1 MIRIC
6 PNCRKRREFGNRQ
19 GYCKK
24 CRATAHRT
32 KYHSDPVFRYNQIKR
47 TSLIVKRNYAQ
58 YKKWKDGYL
67 RTHPCVDC
75 GNTDI
80 RVLEFDHRNDTDKK
94 FAICNGAVHSTE
106 KLLEEVAKCDVRCA
120 NCHNIKHYNEFRT
133 GAYARKKKI

>member
-32 KYHSDPVFRYNQIKR
+32 KYHSDPVFRYNQI
-47 TSLIVKRNYAQ
+47 
-58 YKKWKDGYL
+58 
-67 RTHPCVDC
+67 
-75 GNTDI
+75 
-80 RVLEFDHRNDTDKK
+80 NDTDKK